1 LPNGNTLIGTSSEA
15 LEVDKSGKDVLRV
28 SPGGALT
35 GAYKDRLGR
44 IYCRTPDGIVSRYD
58 AAGKRLGSFNTF
70 ADYGWLDLQPNGNL
84 LWTKNTGTKVCE
96 YDRNGKQILD
106 LNIPNA
112 KTTTGLPNGN
122 LLVAC
127 TASNQVMEVNR
138 KGQVIWQYKAQQ
150 PFRAR
155 IR

>member
-1 LPNGNTLIGTSSEA
+1 
-15 LEVDKSGKDVLRV
+15 
-28 SPGGALT
+28 
-35 GAYKDRLGR
+35 
-44 IYCRTPDGIVSRYD
+44 
-58 AAGKRLGSFNTF
+58 LGSFNTF
-70 ADYGWLDLQPNGNL
+70 ADYGWLDFQANGNL

-127 TASNQVMEVNR
+127 QASNQVVEVNR
-138 KGQVIWQYKAQQ
+138 KGQVIWQYQAQQ